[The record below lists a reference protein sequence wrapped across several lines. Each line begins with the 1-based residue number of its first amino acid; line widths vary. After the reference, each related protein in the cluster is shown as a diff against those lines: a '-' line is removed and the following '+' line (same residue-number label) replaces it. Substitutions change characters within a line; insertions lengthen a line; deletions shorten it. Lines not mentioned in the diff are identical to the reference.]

1 MKKEVLEFLGELAQN
16 NNRPWFQDH
25 KEEFDSAKAEMD
37 LFFKSIDQGLKELDE
52 FQDYKFYRIYRDI
65 RFSKDK
71 TPYKD
76 HFGAIFKRKQPQN
89 RGSFYIHIQPGNSF
103 VGGGFWGPERDDLL
117 RIRKAIAIEVELE
130 EILEN
135 PDFKENFGEMKGEKL
150 KNVPKEFEKDHPR
163 GELLK
168 YKQFLLMKNYSDK
181 EVLSDDFVDKLLADY
196 KLMLPF
202 FHYMTEVLTTNENGE
217 YLF

>member
-1 MKKEVLEFLGELAQN
+1 MKKEVLVFLGELAIN
-16 NNRPWFQDH
+16 NNRPWFQEN
-25 KEEFDSAKAEMD
+25 KEAFDLAKSEAEM
-37 LFFKSIDQGLKELDE
+37 LFESLDKGLKSIDE

-103 VGGGFWGPERDDLL
+103 IGGGFWGPERDDLV
-117 RIRKAIAIEVELE
+117 RIRKAIELE
-130 EILEN
+130 DDLEKILQN
-135 PDFKENFGEMKGEKL
+135 KDFKKNFGEMKGEKL
-150 KNVPKEFEKDHPR
+150 KNVPKEFEKNHPR

-168 YKQFLLMKNYSDK
+168 FKQYLIMKNYSDK
-181 EVLSDDFVDKLLADY
+181 EVLSDDFVDKVLADY
-196 KLMLPF
+196 QIMQPF
-202 FHYMTEVLTTNENGE
+202 FQYMSEVLTTNENGE